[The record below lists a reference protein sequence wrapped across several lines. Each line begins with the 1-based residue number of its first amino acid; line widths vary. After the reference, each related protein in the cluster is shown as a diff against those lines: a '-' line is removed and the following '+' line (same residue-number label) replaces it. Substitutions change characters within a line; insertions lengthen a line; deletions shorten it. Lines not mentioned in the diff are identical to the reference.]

1 MVQELALSLAEE
13 GFDSPEIILSVDADG
28 IELGGFDVDAETV
41 FEKSKLF
48 EPLGSL
54 KKPVRKCGKAFER
67 VFTVGVEADVFPVLR
82 TGFVA
87 VIRDG
92 GAGEVE
98 CTAIG
103 CSHNF
108 YGIGITD
115 VFGGAENLKRGDID
129 MRLSKRTK
137 ECVEVL

>member
-28 IELGGFDVDAETV
+28 IEVGRLDVDAEAV
-41 FEKSKLF
+41 FEEAKLLQ
-48 EPLGSL
+48 PLGLL
-54 KKPVRKCGKAFER
+54 KKSVGKRRETFER
-67 VFTVGVEADVFPVLR
+67 GFTVGVETDVFPVLR

-92 GAGEVE
+92 GTGEVE
-98 CTAIG
+98 CPAIG

-115 VFGGAENLKRGDID
+115 VFGGAENLERGDID

-137 ECVEVL
+137 ECAEVL